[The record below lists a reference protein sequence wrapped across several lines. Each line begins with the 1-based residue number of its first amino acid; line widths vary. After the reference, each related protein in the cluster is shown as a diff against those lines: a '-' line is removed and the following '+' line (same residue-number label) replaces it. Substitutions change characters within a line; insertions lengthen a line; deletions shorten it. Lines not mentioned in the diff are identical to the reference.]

1 MMVGTFPVFFVVGGG
16 GGWIA
21 KSTVLFEDHNSKLT
35 NARS

>member
-1 MMVGTFPVFFVVGGG
+1 MMIGTFPVFFLGEE

-21 KSTVLFEDHNSKLT
+21 KSTVLFEDFNSKLT